1 METNDTN
8 AKSPSGD
15 LGVLMGMVAK
25 FSDDTFGSERPF
37 TAPLVFLEIEVCDLK
52 KTGAIE
58 DYADCLILLL
68 DSFRKHYPEADA
80 QQLIDFAKQKLEVII
95 PSRRW
100 LKIMPYDRG

>member
-1 METNDTN
+1 MTNLEDIKN
-8 AKSPSGD
+8 
-15 LGVLMGMVAK
+15 LIAK
-25 FSDDTFGSERPF
+25 FSDENFGEERPY

-52 KTGAIE
+52 KTGTIE

-68 DSFRKHYPEADA
+68 DSFRKRYPEADA

-100 LKIMPYDRG
+100 LKIMPHDRD

>member
-1 METNDTN
+1 MCKQTSVTIEEIRQ
-8 AKSPSGD
+8 
-15 LGVLMGMVAK
+15 LVAK
-25 FSDDTFGSERPF
+25 FSDDTFGSERPY

-52 KTGAIE
+52 KTGTIE

-68 DSFRKHYPEADA
+68 DSFRKRYPEADA

-100 LKIMPYDRG
+100 IKISPYDRG